1 MVDFRFS
8 KDMTAIIGTGVTGL
22 SVARFLKKINR
33 PFMFFDT
40 REAPPNQ
47 LKIEKEFPL
56 VPCQY
61 GCWGELLFACGEII
75 LSPGVSRKLPGIIK
89 AESMGVPIL
98 GDVQLF
104 LAFASAPVIA
114 ITGSNAKSTVTT
126 WVGEMA
132 CTANIKAAV
141 GGNLGVP
148 VFDLLDDDVA
158 LYVLELSSFQ
168 LELIDRLNANVACIL
183 NISEDHLDRYADM
196 SEYCKTK
203 QRIYKSAK
211 TIVFNSSDSLTA
223 PIESSSSTKIAFGGA
238 PEAGVMSTLKKGEG
252 LWLADGSDALMPVS
266 DLKVLGKHN
275 IDNALAALAIG
286 KAFGLPMDAMLA
298 SIKTFKGLPHRCQ
311 WVGECN
317 GVSFFNDSKGTNV
330 GATIAAVK
338 GLDRRPH
345 KLILIMGGESKGA
358 DFNSLSLI
366 VEDVVKAV
374 ILIGRDGPLIAKAL
388 SGVVKIY
395 FSDAM
400 NDAVYQ
406 AFSIAAPN
414 DAVVL
419 SPACASFDMFKSYQ
433 HRGDEFCRAVKEV
446 CHG

>member
-1 MVDFRFS
+1 MADFKFS
-8 KDMTAIIGTGVTGL
+8 KGMTAIIGTGVTGL
-22 SVARFLKKINR
+22 SVARFLKKLNR

-47 LKIEKEFPL
+47 LKIEKEFPA
-56 VPCQY
+56 VSCQY
-61 GCWGELLFACGEII
+61 GHWGEFLCTCGEII
-75 LSPGVSRKLPGIIK
+75 LSPGVSRKQPEIIK
-89 AESMGVPIL
+89 AESVGVAVL

-104 LAFASAPVIA
+104 LAFADAPIIA

-132 CTANIKAAV
+132 CAANIDAAV

-148 VFDLLDDDVA
+148 VFDLLDDHVA

-168 LELIDRLNANVACIL
+168 LELIDQLNANVACIL
-183 NISEDHLDRYADM
+183 NISEDHLDRYANM
-196 SEYCKTK
+196 SEYCKIK
-203 QRIYKSAK
+203 QRIYTSAK
-211 TIVFNSSDSLTA
+211 AVVFNNNDSLTA
-223 PIESSSSTKIAFGGA
+223 PAEVSSAAKITFGGA
-238 PEAGVMSTLKKGEG
+238 PRVGDMATLKKGG
-252 LWLADGSDALMPVS
+252 VLWLADGSEALMPVS
-266 DLKVLGKHN
+266 ELKISGRHN

-286 KAFGLPMDAMLA
+286 KAFGLPMEAMLA
-298 SIKTFKGLPHRCQ
+298 SINTFEGLPHRCQ

-330 GATIAAVK
+330 GATVAAVK

-345 KLILIMGGESKGA
+345 KLILIMGGEGKGA
-358 DFNSLSLI
+358 DFNSLRLI
-366 VEDVVKAV
+366 VENVVKAV

-388 SGVVKIY
+388 SGVVKLY

-400 NDAVYQ
+400 NDAVCQ
-406 AFSIAAPN
+406 AFSIAVPN

-419 SPACASFDMFKSYQ
+419 SPACASFDMFESYQ